1 MKTTWHMAN
10 HDLDQFT
17 GQVKQAIQAYGRK
30 KIVAVS
36 LLVLAYSNPD
46 DAQVLARV
54 LYKGGLFV
62 VAAVLRLIGVTPF

>member
-1 MKTTWHMAN
+1 
-10 HDLDQFT
+10 
-17 GQVKQAIQAYGRK
+17 
-30 KIVAVS
+30 VS